1 MLKKELK
8 KANENDKNE
17 NRDCDNQLFSILK
30 NEMLKNKSLYE
41 DKDFP
46 ANDVSLFGCNNVN
59 NPRLVWKRP
68 HVSFFL

>member
-1 MLKKELK
+1 MLRKEFK

-17 NRDCDNQLFSILK
+17 NIGCDNQLFSILK

-59 NPRLVWKRP
+59 NPSLVWKRP
-68 HVSFFL
+68 YVSFFL